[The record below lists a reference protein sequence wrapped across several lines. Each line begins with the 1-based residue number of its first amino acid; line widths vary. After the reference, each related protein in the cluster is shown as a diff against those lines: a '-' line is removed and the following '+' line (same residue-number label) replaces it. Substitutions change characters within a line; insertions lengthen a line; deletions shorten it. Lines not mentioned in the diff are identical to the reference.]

1 MDMDTPSASLF
12 NKLKW
17 MTVYQRVRYQNLLLA
32 YKVLNH
38 LTPNYLIDTLNW
50 KIYNHQYSL
59 RSNLN
64 AFIDLNISDVKMEI
78 YKQSF
83 SFCGVLSW
91 NALPDIL
98 KSELT
103 FSALKKI

>member
-1 MDMDTPSASLF
+1 MDTPSASLS

-17 MTVYQRVRYQNLLLA
+17 MTVYQRVRYKNLLLA
-32 YKVLNH
+32 YEVLNN
-38 LTPNYLIDTLNW
+38 LIPNYLIDTLSW

-64 AFIDLNISDVKMEI
+64 GFIDLNISEVKMEI

-83 SFCGVLSW
+83 SFCGAVSW

-98 KSELT
+98 K
-103 FSALKKI
+103 FPVGF